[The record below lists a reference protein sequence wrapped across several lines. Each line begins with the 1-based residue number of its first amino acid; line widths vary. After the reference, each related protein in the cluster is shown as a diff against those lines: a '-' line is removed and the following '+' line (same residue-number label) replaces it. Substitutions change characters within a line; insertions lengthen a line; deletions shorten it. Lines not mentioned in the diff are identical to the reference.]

1 MPKLYLGEL
10 ELTPQTIINEI
21 SGEVVTVVEEVSSV
35 SGEVDT
41 HVTDTETHLS
51 QSDRETINS
60 ITGYVGT
67 MAYENVSDY
76 YSKSDINDTF
86 GSGFTESS
94 VTEVIEANEMVISA
108 ALNDLNENKAN
119 RTHTHTSSDITG
131 IGTMAYENTSSY
143 SSATE
148 INTALGNKVDISDIA
163 DFFDDAKYELSG
175 QTHVINFYNGN
186 TVKATIDA
194 TDFIKDGFLSRVTVE
209 DREISGETKPCLV
222 FEWNTDAG
230 ISETVVPIGDTFDP
244 TNYYNK
250 SEIDSTLGSGFSE
263 SSVTEVIEAN
273 EMVTSAALNDL
284 SENKADTSDL
294 NTLNGF
300 VTSHISNSD
309 IHVTV
314 SDKTAWNGKLDA
326 SDVADFFDDAKYE
339 LSGQTH
345 VINFYNGNTV
355 KATIDATDFIKDGF
369 LSGVTLENRTI
380 QGETQPCLVFEWNT
394 DAGITETVVPIGDAF
409 DPSNY
414 YTKSETSGSTEL
426 SAAFESIDDTFGSGF
441 SESSV
446 TEVIETNEMVT
457 SAALNDLNENKLSTI
472 TFATYS
478 GSIET
483 ALAGKSNS
491 AHTHVS
497 SGVTAMSGYAMAL
510 SGTPITTSDT
520 LNEAIG
526 KLEKMIDE
534 IKDFIEQKELGIS
547 AALTDLDYRLQRL
560 ES

>member
-284 SENKADTSDL
+284 NENKQ
-294 NTLNGF
+294 
-300 VTSHISNSD
+300 
-309 IHVTV
+309 
-314 SDKTAWNGKLDA
+314 
-326 SDVADFFDDAKYE
+326 DV
-339 LSGQTH
+339 LSAGTG
-345 VINFYNGNTV
+345 IIINGNVISST
-355 KATIDATDFIKDGF
+355 A
-369 LSGVTLENRTI
+369 
-380 QGETQPCLVFEWNT
+380 
-394 DAGITETVVPIGDAF
+394 IGDV
-409 DPSNY
+409 DPLLDLESNNPVANSAITIAINSKANSGDVYTKSETSGTTELTTEFAKY
-414 YTKSETSGSTEL
+414 YTKSETSGATEL
-426 SAAFESIDDTFGSGF
+426 SIAFSHINDTFGSGL

-446 TEVIETNEMVT
+446 TEVI
-457 SAALNDLNENKLSTI
+457 
-472 TFATYS
+472 
-478 GSIET
+478 
-483 ALAGKSNS
+483 
-491 AHTHVS
+491 
-497 SGVTAMSGYAMAL
+497 
-510 SGTPITTSDT
+510 
-520 LNEAIG
+520 
-526 KLEKMIDE
+526 
-534 IKDFIEQKELGIS
+534 
-547 AALTDLDYRLQRL
+547 
-560 ES
+560 